1 MSLSSF
7 LLFFFF
13 SFYFFLSSENDDGRP
28 GNPLLLSTTWGPGNS
43 QPRVVVVVVLVLLL
57 LFLLFRGRRE
67 NLGPPLVFPL
77 FSLDLKGGLP
87 WKQGVSPLAK
97 FSILKISRNFAKG
110 EKKNLRQSHTTVKS
124 AFADFWKKS
133 FSPKAPLR
141 ENTFSQNF
149 GKKNSPKTF
158 FP

>member
-87 WKQGVSPLAK
+87 FSGRPWSSLCSPL
-97 FSILKISRNFAKG
+97 ILREASLESKGFPLWRNFENFAKFRQRG
-110 EKKNLRQSHTTVKS
+110 KKILRQSHTTVKS
-124 AFADFWKKS
+124 AFADF
-133 FSPKAPLR
+133 
-141 ENTFSQNF
+141 
-149 GKKNSPKTF
+149 
-158 FP
+158 